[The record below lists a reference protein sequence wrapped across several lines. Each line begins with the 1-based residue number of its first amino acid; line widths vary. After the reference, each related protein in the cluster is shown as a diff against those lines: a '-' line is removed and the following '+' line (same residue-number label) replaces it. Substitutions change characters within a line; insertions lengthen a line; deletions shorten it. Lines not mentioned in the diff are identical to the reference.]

1 MVIDPSTKAQ
11 SLLGDYAGGG
21 ARATRSLYNPRVSE
35 TTVTQQKFRT
45 PVLRRSFRKAYPSA
59 VRGEG
64 VYVWDAEGKRYLDF
78 SGSAAVNFI
87 GHGVR
92 EIGEA
97 MAEQAR
103 QLEFVHT
110 SQFTTPVAEE
120 FAQEL
125 LDFAGEHFSRER
137 FAGGA
142 VYFTSGGSESVETA
156 LKLARQYQVEIGE
169 TKRYQILSRNQS
181 YHGSTL
187 GALAVSGNKKR
198 REIYLPMVR
207 EFEHVGIPYCYRCAF
222 DCTDSCYNCGQ
233 QYAAELERAIEAAN
247 GSVAGFIF
255 EPMSGATLGAVVPP
269 PGYLAAVA
277 DICRR
282 HGVLLIADEVMTGMG
297 RTGRNFAAEHWQV
310 APDILIT
317 AKGLSSGYAPLGAVI
332 ASRKVVDAI
341 AGGTA
346 GGQECPLHTGSGA
359 FLHGFT
365 YNAHP
370 ISVAAGRAVLRRIRE
385 QDLVHAASSEA
396 GRAPSGAKAASS
408 QAPDSTTKVVPFH
421 ENTFHENTGRTNSAA
436 NETVGLALKT
446 ALESLRDLDAVG
458 DVRGLGLLWG
468 VEFVAN
474 KKSKAPFPA
483 ADNFAGRVGA
493 ACARRGLLVYPMQG
507 CVDGTAGDHLLIA
520 PPAVITRE
528 EIAWAVQQLRDSIAE
543 C

>member
-1 MVIDPSTKAQ
+1 MCSQ
-11 SLLGDYAGGG
+11 LYAGG
-21 ARATRSLYNPRVSE
+21 APAPHESRCYNPH
-35 TTVTQQKFRT
+35 VTEQQLRT
-45 PVLRRSFRKAYPSA
+45 PVLRRSFRKPYPVA

-64 VYVWDAEGKRYLDF
+64 VYVWDSDGNRYLDF

-92 EIGEA
+92 EIADA

-125 LDFAGEHFSRER
+125 LDFTGEH

-156 LKLARQYQVEIGE
+156 LKLARQYQVEIGQ
-169 TKRYQILSRNQS
+169 TSRHQVLSRQQS
-181 YHGSTL
+181 YHGATL
-187 GALAVSGNKKR
+187 GALAVSGNRKR

-247 GSVAGFIF
+247 GTAARDNVAAFIF
-255 EPMSGATLGAVVPP
+255 EPMSGATLGAVTPP
-269 PGYLAAVA
+269 PGYLKAIA
-277 DICRR
+277 DICQR

-297 RTGRNFAAEHWQV
+297 RTGRNFAVEHFSV
-310 APDILIT
+310 EHGGIAPDIIVT

-332 ASRKVVDAI
+332 ASKKVVDAI
-341 AGGTA
+341 AA
-346 GGQECPLHTGSGA
+346 GSGA

-370 ISVAAGRAVLRRIRE
+370 VSVAAGCAVLKRVRALN
-385 QDLVHAASSEA
+385 LVRAADSDVEGTAAS
-396 GRAPSGAKAASS
+396 
-408 QAPDSTTKVVPFH
+408 
-421 ENTFHENTGRTNSAA
+421 
-436 NETVGLALKT
+436 ALKV
-446 ALESLRDLDAVG
+446 ALESLRELDAVG

-468 VEFVAN
+468 VEFVAD
-474 KKSKAPFPA
+474 KKTKAPFPPEK
-483 ADNFAGRVGA
+483 NFAGLVGQ
-493 ACARRGLLVYPMQG
+493 ACLRRGLLVYPMQG
-507 CVDGTAGDHLLIA
+507 CVDGIAGDHLLIA
-520 PPAVITRE
+520 PPAVITAEQVGWAVE
-528 EIAWAVQQLRDSIAE
+528 EIRAAINESS
-543 C
+543 

>member
-1 MVIDPSTKAQ
+1 M
-11 SLLGDYAGGG
+11 
-21 ARATRSLYNPRVSE
+21 
-35 TTVTQQKFRT
+35 
-45 PVLRRSFRKAYPSA
+45 LRRSFRKPYPLA

-64 VYVWDAEGKRYLDF
+64 VYIWDAEGKRYLDF

-103 QLEFVHT
+103 TLEFVHT

-125 LDFAGEHFSRER
+125 LDFAGEHF
-137 FAGGA
+137 AGGA

-156 LKLARQYQVEIGE
+156 LKLTRQYQVEIGE
-169 TKRYQILSRNQS
+169 KNRHQILSRNQS

-187 GALAVSGNKKR
+187 GALAVSGNRKR

-207 EFEHVGIPYCYRCAF
+207 EFEHVGMPYCYRCAF
-222 DCTDSCYNCGQ
+222 DCTGSCYNCGQ

-247 GSVAGFIF
+247 GSAAGFIF
-255 EPMSGATLGAVVPP
+255 EPVSGATLGAVTPP

-277 DICRR
+277 DICQR

-297 RTGRNFAAEHWQV
+297 RTGRNFAVEHSGV
-310 APDILIT
+310 TPDILVA
-317 AKGLSSGYAPLGAVI
+317 AKGISSGYAPLGAVI

-341 AGGTA
+341 AG
-346 GGQECPLHTGSGA
+346 GSGA

-370 ISVAAGRAVLRRIRE
+370 ISVAAGRAVLRRILSQKLAR
-385 QDLVHAASSEA
+385 AADSSVEGTA
-396 GRAPSGAKAASS
+396 G
-408 QAPDSTTKVVPFH
+408 STLKV
-421 ENTFHENTGRTNSAA
+421 
-436 NETVGLALKT
+436 
-446 ALESLRDLDAVG
+446 ALESLRDLEAVG

-468 VEFVAN
+468 VEFVAD
-474 KKSKAPFPA
+474 KKTKAPFPPA
-483 ADNFAGRVGA
+483 ENFAGRVGQ
-493 ACARRGLLVYPMQG
+493 ACQRRGVLVYPMQG

-520 PPAVITRE
+520 PPAVITSDEMR
-528 EIAWAVQQLRDSIAE
+528 WAVAQVRRSIEDSL
-543 C
+543 